1 MGEREDDEDDIPD
14 MEDEEDD
21 EEAIIRDPKGEAD
34 SYDPETMVF
43 KGYMLTIIRSRRTY
57 TIYIA
62 YTPYYR
68 TPRLYLSGYL
78 AGSQPLPPHL
88 MMEDIV
94 GDYKDKTVTL
104 EDFPYFSNSIKMAS
118 IHPCKHASVMKTL
131 LDRADGAL
139 KIRREKL
146 KQGKLAPGSKDVG
159 MEGLVD
165 DLSKTKLEDKKA
177 ISEGM
182 KAGGNGND
190 EWEVLQHDAV
200 GQDEEVA
207 IRVDQYLVV
216 FLKVRS

>member
-1 MGEREDDEDDIPD
+1 MTKRQLFVIPRVKQ
-14 MEDEEDD
+14 
-21 EEAIIRDPKGEAD
+21 IRMHSKLLGGRD
-34 SYDPETMVF
+34 T
-43 KGYMLTIIRSRRTY
+43 LIRNRSRRTY

-177 ISEGM
+177 IAEGM

-216 FLKVRS
+216 FLKVCFLLSASTLS